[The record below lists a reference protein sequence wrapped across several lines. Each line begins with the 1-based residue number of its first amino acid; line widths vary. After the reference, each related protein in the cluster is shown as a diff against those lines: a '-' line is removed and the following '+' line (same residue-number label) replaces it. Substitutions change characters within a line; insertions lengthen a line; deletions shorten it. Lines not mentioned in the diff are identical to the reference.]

1 MKSTKRLE
9 NVGKRLRI
17 LSLGVSLLLAAS
29 CAKGVSLVEYQRPEY
44 QLKNLSDIE
53 LEVAEEISL
62 ECLDLFPN
70 GDEEV
75 LYLCEEQLIASD
87 AYWDAVGV
95 IAEYEAIDIWDDDLA
110 WKKRPANYLLLR

>member
-1 MKSTKRLE
+1 
-9 NVGKRLRI
+9 

-29 CAKGVSLVEYQRPEY
+29 CAKGVSLVKYQRPEY

-53 LEVAEEISL
+53 FEAAADISMECAE
-62 ECLDLFPN
+62 LFPN
-70 GDEEV
+70 GDKDV
-75 LYLCEEQLIASD
+75 LWLCEEQLIASD